1 MEKMLEV
8 DIFCIDTFVKVNNLK
23 EVTNPIVLERDN
35 IPTVNGLLSYEIFG
49 RTTTDRSS
57 TYAYIELNG
66 HFLHPHVYKVWK
78 RINRKIEEI
87 VSGTDTFSVDKMG
100 ELVKDPNGWTGLENL
115 YKHMDEIKFREKD
128 SQQQAERI
136 AYLKALK
143 KDEIFCTKWLVCPP
157 FYRDLQLDKAN
168 VGKVSM
174 HQKTQL
180 YSKMLR
186 LAKAL
191 KNDQS
196 GIEIITNSTRNRIQS
211 LLCECWTDEFMH
223 DIKGKN
229 GLFRKS
235 VMGKSVDY
243 GARFVITSPTFDV
256 DSPKD
261 MLVTYEYA
269 GLPLAGAVTCFFPF
283 FIKWLKDYFYNEL
296 YLRKDKYPVMH
307 TNGSTEYVK
316 LINVEQFNDDYFTKA
331 MDSFIHSYGDRF
343 KTISLE
349 NDKGY
354 NLKMRIS
361 VKYTDIKNV
370 KSDLTTISNR
380 DITWTDLL
388 FMAAEDICKD
398 KHILVTRYPLED
410 YFGIF
415 PCKIRVSST
424 IDTTPAIVSG
434 KFYRFYP
441 VVDPSLPPSVV
452 STLFRDSLSISNLY
466 LRGLG
471 GDYDGDQV
479 SVRGVWDINANK
491 RCHENMYMK
500 KNFLNISG
508 GLMRGTEREAVQT
521 LYSLT
526 CDESEID
533 KDKQ

>member
-1 MEKMLEV
+1 MDKMLEV
-8 DIFCIDTFVKVNNLK
+8 DLFCIDDFVKVNKLK

-35 IPTVNGLLSYEIFG
+35 IPTINGLLSYEIFG
-49 RTTTDRSS
+49 RTTTDRST

-66 HFLHPHVYKVWK
+66 HFLHPLVYKVWK
-78 RINRKIEEI
+78 RVNRKIEEV
-87 VSGTDTFSVDKMG
+87 VSGTDTFSIDKTG
-100 ELVKDPNGWTGLENL
+100 DLVKDPDGWTGLENL
-115 YKHMDEIKFREKD
+115 YKHIDEIKFKEKD
-128 SQQQAERI
+128 SQQQSERVQ
-136 AYLKALK
+136 YLKSLK
-143 KDEIFCTKWLVCPP
+143 KDEMFCTKWIICPP

-168 VGKVSM
+168 MGKVSM
-174 HQKTQL
+174 HEKTQL

-186 LAKAL
+186 LSKAL
-191 KNDQS
+191 QNDRS
-196 GIEIITNSTRNRIQS
+196 GIDIITNSTRNRLQA
-211 LLCECWTDEFMH
+211 LLCECWTEQFMH

-243 GARFVITSPTFDV
+243 GARFVITSPSFNV
-256 DSPKD
+256 DNPKD
-261 MLVTYEYA
+261 LAVNYEYA

-296 YLRKDKYPVMH
+296 YLRKDKYPVYNAK
-307 TNGSTEYVK
+307 TNSTEYVK
-316 LINVEQFNDDYFTKA
+316 LLNVEQFNDEYFTKA

-354 NLKMRIS
+354 NLKMRVS
-361 VKYTDIKNV
+361 VKYTDVKNL
-370 KSDLTTISNR
+370 KAGMTTISNR

-388 FMAAEDICKD
+388 FMAATDICKD

-415 PCKIRVSST
+415 PCKINVAST
-424 IDTTPAIVSG
+424 IKTTPATVSG

-452 STLFRDSLSISNLY
+452 STLFKDALCISNLY
-466 LRGLG
+466 LKGLG

-479 SVRGVWDINANK
+479 SVRGVWDINANR
-491 RCHENMYMK
+491 RCNENIYTK

-508 GLMRGTEREAVQT
+508 QLIRTTEKEAIQT
-521 LYSLT
+521 FYSLT
-526 CDESEID
+526 CDPSEI
-533 KDKQ
+533 KKG